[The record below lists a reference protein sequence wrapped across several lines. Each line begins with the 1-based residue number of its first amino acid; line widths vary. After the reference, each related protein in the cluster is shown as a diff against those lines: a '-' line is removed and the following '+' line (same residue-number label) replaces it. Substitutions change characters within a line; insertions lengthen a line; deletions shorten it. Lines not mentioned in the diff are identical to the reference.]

1 MFFLSECFVFAL
13 SIVCIQYLILDGSKR
28 VNNKQH
34 MSKLINAQ
42 ITSVEVLLQ
51 SSSYDNINLS
61 RVRVPK
67 FTTKIIRYYILCW
80 KCQNKNKT
88 MGDRALLKLGGKI
101 FGFTHALK
109 KTMTPKIIDV
119 FYLQNGLLHINL
131 SH

>member
-1 MFFLSECFVFAL
+1 MFC
-13 SIVCIQYLILDGSKR
+13 ICIKYCIQYLILDGSKR

-109 KTMTPKIIDV
+109 KNDDTK
-119 FYLQNGLLHINL
+119 NNRRLLPTKWIT
-131 SH
+131 